1 MNENQRLIS
10 DYYKIVSDIGFI
22 YLENK
27 KLKETYDELMSK
39 WLQRQ
44 KTNYEK
50 EKRQRKT
57 EMEKTKA
64 DKSENIKTQSQTQE
78 NKNSKESNPNT
89 FKSAKPLPNI
99 KKQTKPKKNIKHDEI
114 IPYDSNQAQN
124 NNKKSNPQSSSGS
137 RIHEDYD
144 GFEFISPKKNYKRQP
159 NNVDPDKDYFNPM
172 DSVKRNVLFRR
183 KASKKLKKILKKIYK
198 KLLIKLHPDRSKLE
212 DAEIVCRKLVE
223 SFKENDYVY
232 MFYMVKISCLQI
244 YLNYIEIEILIK
256 FLIEELKRIQIKNKL
271 LKKSIADLK

>member
-27 KLKETYDELMSK
+27 RLKETYDELMSK

-78 NKNSKESNPNT
+78 NKNSKESKPNT

-124 NNKKSNPQSSSGS
+124 NNKKSSSVVWT
-137 RIHEDYD
+137 
-144 GFEFISPKKNYKRQP
+144 
-159 NNVDPDKDYFNPM
+159 VDSANE
-172 DSVKRNVLFRR
+172 
-183 KASKKLKKILKKIYK
+183 K
-198 KLLIKLHPDRSKLE
+198 KLL
-212 DAEIVCRKLVE
+212 
-223 SFKENDYVY
+223 N
-232 MFYMVKISCLQI
+232 
-244 YLNYIEIEILIK
+244 N
-256 FLIEELKRIQIKNKL
+256 KNL
-271 LKKSIADLK
+271 DFTLRFS

>member
-50 EKRQRKT
+50 EKHQRKT
-57 EMEKTKA
+57 EINKTSEPEK
-64 DKSENIKTQSQTQE
+64 KSQE
-78 NKNSKESNPNT
+78 SKPN
-89 FKSAKPLPNI
+89 FFSSAKPMPNI
-99 KKQTKPKKNIKHDEI
+99 KKKTKPKKNIKHDEI
-114 IPYDSNQAQN
+114 IPYDSNQVQH
-124 NNKKSNPQSSSGS
+124 KKKTKTQSSSGS
-137 RIHEDYD
+137 RIQDDYD

-159 NNVDPDKDYFNPM
+159 KNIDPEKDYFNPM

-183 KASKKLKKILKKIYK
+183 KAKKKLKKILKKIYK

-232 MFYMVKISCLQI
+232 MFYMVKTSCLQI